1 MSDLRETTDRLNQ
14 IATELRG
21 EDVSDERAEELAREA
36 ADLVGEAS
44 NELDRAL
51 REAASD
57 EG

>member
-1 MSDLRETTDRLNQ
+1 VSDLRATTDRLNE
-14 IATELRG
+14 IASELRA

-44 NELDRAL
+44 NELYRAL

-57 EG
+57 ED

>member
-1 MSDLRETTDRLNQ
+1 VSDLRATTDRLNA
-14 IATELRG
+14 IASELRA

-57 EG
+57 ED

>member
-1 MSDLRETTDRLNQ
+1 MSDLQATTDRLNQ
-14 IATELRG
+14 IASELRRG
-21 EDVSDERAEELAREA
+21 DVSDERAEELAREA
-36 ADLVGEAS
+36 ADLVGAAS

>member
-1 MSDLRETTDRLNQ
+1 MSDLRATTDRLNE
-14 IATELRG
+14 IASELRAG
-21 EDVSDERAEELAREA
+21 DVSDERAEELAREA

-57 EG
+57 ED

>member
-1 MSDLRETTDRLNQ
+1 MSNLRATTDRLNQ
-14 IATELRG
+14 IATELRADG
-21 EDVSDERAEELAREA
+21 VTDERAEELAREA

>member
-1 MSDLRETTDRLNQ
+1 MSDLRATTDRLNQ

-21 EDVSDERAEELAREA
+21 GDVSDERAEELAREA
-36 ADLVGEAS
+36 ADLVGAAS
-44 NELDRAL
+44 NELDRVL

>member
-1 MSDLRETTDRLNQ
+1 VSGLRATTERLNE
-14 IATELRG
+14 IASELRG
-21 EDVSDERAEELAREA
+21 DEVTDERAEELAREA

>member
-1 MSDLRETTDRLNQ
+1 VSDLRATTERLNE
-14 IATELRG
+14 IASELRG
-21 EDVSDERAEELAREA
+21 DEVTDERAEELAREA